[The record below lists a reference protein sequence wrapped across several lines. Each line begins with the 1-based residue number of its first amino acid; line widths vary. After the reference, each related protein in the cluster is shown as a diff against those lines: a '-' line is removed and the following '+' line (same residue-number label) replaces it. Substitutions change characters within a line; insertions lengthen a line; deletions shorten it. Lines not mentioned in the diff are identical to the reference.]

1 MPVDVE
7 TETGNLTGQSRRIVR
22 CILDVEDALDVSLK
36 SPNTASA
43 HELVILQSG
52 FTIGSDLTKQSGKKE
67 FYFLGYDKSPTVT
80 ITQND
85 PLPLKVLGMALEV
98 QFS

>member
-1 MPVDVE
+1 
-7 TETGNLTGQSRRIVR
+7 
-22 CILDVEDALDVSLK
+22 LK
-36 SPNTASA
+36 APNSSATA

-52 FTIGSDLTKQSGKKE
+52 FTIGDDLIKQSGKKE
-67 FYFLGYDKSPTVT
+67 FYFLGYDKSPTVA

-98 QFS
+98 QIS